1 MSLMKRLWNDEAGFV
16 VSAELILIAT
26 IAVLGLIVAL
36 DTVRNAVTS
45 ELSDVAG
52 AVQNVNQSYAWSAV
66 QGHSATVAG
75 SAFAD
80 NTDFCDDNGD
90 IADQDDNCILHPTAG
105 GTVTALENGAGVNA
119 GNGL

>member
-1 MSLMKRLWNDEAGFV
+1 MSLIKRLWNDEAGFV

-52 AVQNVNQSYAWSAV
+52 AIQEVNQSYFVSQV
-66 QGHSATVAG
+66 VGHSAKNAG
-75 SAFAD
+75 FSFTDAL
-80 NTDFCDDNGD
+80 DFCDSVEDPANT
-90 IADQDDNCILHPTAG
+90 DDNCVVHTGVAIDEG
-105 GTVTALENGAGVNA
+105 TALTPVP
-119 GNGL
+119 

>member
-45 ELSDVAG
+45 ELADVSG
-52 AVQNVNQSYAWSAV
+52 AIQNVNQSYV
-66 QGHSATVAG
+66 IQDVVGHSSSVAG
-75 SAFAD
+75 SDFID
-80 NTDFCDDNGD
+80 QLDFCDEGEDVATTD
-90 IADQDDNCILHPTAG
+90 LACIVHSGPAAPNEL
-105 GTVTALENGAGVNA
+105 GAGAPTPVP
-119 GNGL
+119 